1 MLPTPA
7 TEPDLAELADRLQDA
22 IVAADVEAAS
32 RIYADDLVVWHNY
45 DRLDCDRATSLAA
58 IAGMAAAYQRL
69 TITDVRRDCLANGYV
84 QRSVFHATTLDGT
97 TDEVDAMMRVWVR
110 GGRVT
115 RIEEF
120 TDRRRG

>member
-1 MLPTPA
+1 M
-7 TEPDLAELADRLQDA
+7 
-22 IVAADVEAAS
+22 
-32 RIYADDLVVWHNY
+32 
-45 DRLDCDRATSLAA
+45 
-58 IAGMAAAYQRL
+58 
-69 TITDVRRDCLANGYV
+69 RRDCLANGYV